1 MTNCFNFFKTYSKRD
16 ESFLFSLPTCTKHI
30 VAVPIKPPN
39 IAPHTKHITPIFN
52 SSVPL
57 YYFRYS
63 VFTLFARLSRSVV
76 IMIIE
81 YRNTK
86 KPVNNYLFTGLN
98 VGIYL
103 SFRAASRRVFSAQAS
118 LTSVFGMGT
127 GGPSPQ
133 STPTIVKTLHNRYKP
148 DFKNSTRTNHNLLV

>member
-1 MTNCFNFFKTYSKRD
+1 MTNCFNFLKTYSKRD
-16 ESFLFSLPTCTKHI
+16 ESFLFSFPTCTKHI
-30 VAVPIKPPN
+30 VTVPINPPN
-39 IAPHTKHITPIFN
+39 IAPHTKHITPIFY

-86 KPVNNYLFTGLN
+86 KPVNNYLFTGLS

-103 SFRAASRRVFSAQAS
+103 SSRAASRRVFSAQAS

-133 STPTIVKTLHNRYKP
+133 STPTICQDIT
-148 DFKNSTRTNHNLLV
+148 